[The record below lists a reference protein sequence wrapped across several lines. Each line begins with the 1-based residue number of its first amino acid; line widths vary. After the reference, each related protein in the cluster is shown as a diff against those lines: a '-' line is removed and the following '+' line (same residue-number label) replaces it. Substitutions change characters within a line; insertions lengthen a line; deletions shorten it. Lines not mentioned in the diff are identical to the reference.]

1 MQKPVFRARGHDAVG
16 LVRALGD
23 QIVDERADIAVRPLQ
38 DHRRLALELQR
49 RVDARHEALHSGL
62 LIARRAVE
70 LPRAVEAGDLFAL
83 ERRQKLGRVDAGVF
97 DGVGRAHHLRM
108 LEPRDRVQHVEL
120 HILRQAGRQT
130 LDIHL
135 VRVQPAGLDEQLVP
149 GLIRKAVDLRLDR
162 RAVARA
168 DGLDHAVEQRRPVVV
183 GLDDRVGLFV
193 RIGQVADRF
202 VFRRLL
208 RGKRERDGRLV
219 ARLQLHLRHVDRAAV
234 DARRRA
240 GLEPAH
246 TQAKRRKLLRKTDA
260 RLHAVRAGGIGAVA
274 GDDAGIQI
282 RAGGNDAGTHLIH
295 RAEARDDGGDL
306 PVRQPEGGDHGLF
319 EVQILLP
326 LERALHILLIPP
338 AVRLRAQGVD
348 GRALAQVQHPVLDA
362 RAIGRLRHLAAERV
376 ELAHEMALPRTA
388 DGGIAGHIADR
399 VQIDRKH
406 DGLQPHPRAG
416 QPGLDPGVARADHG
430 YIVPAS
436 VKFHTDPPC
445 STSFGLI
452 F

>member
-1 MQKPVFRARGHDAVG
+1 
-16 LVRALGD
+16 
-23 QIVDERADIAVRPLQ
+23 
-38 DHRRLALELQR
+38 
-49 RVDARHEALHSGL
+49 
-62 LIARRAVE
+62 
-70 LPRAVEAGDLFAL
+70 
-83 ERRQKLGRVDAGVF
+83 
-97 DGVGRAHHLRM
+97 M

-135 VRVQPAGLDEQLVP
+135 VRAQPARLDEQLVP

-260 RLHAVRAGGIGAVA
+260 RLHPVRAGGIGAVA

-282 RAGGNDAGTHLIH
+282 RTGGNDAGAHLIH

-376 ELAHEMALPRTA
+376 ELAHEMALPRAA
-388 DGGIAGHIADR
+388 DGGIAGHIAHCVQVDR
-399 VQIDRKH
+399 EAH
-406 DGLQPHPRAG
+406 GPQPHPRGGQGGFYPGVSRADDGDIKCAG
-416 QPGLDPGVARADHG
+416 QIVHDSSPVSKPG
-430 YIVPAS
+430 
-436 VKFHTDPPC
+436 
-445 STSFGLI
+445 
-452 F
+452 

>member
-1 MQKPVFRARGHDAVG
+1 V
-16 LVRALGD
+16 
-23 QIVDERADIAVRPLQ
+23 
-38 DHRRLALELQR
+38 
-49 RVDARHEALHSGL
+49 
-62 LIARRAVE
+62 LIA
-70 LPRAVEAGDLFAL
+70 
-83 ERRQKLGRVDAGVF
+83 
-97 DGVGRAHHLRM
+97 
-108 LEPRDRVQHVEL
+108 
-120 HILRQAGRQT
+120 
-130 LDIHL
+130 
-135 VRVQPAGLDEQLVP
+135 GLQ
-149 GLIRKAVDLRLDR
+149 
-162 RAVARA
+162 
-168 DGLDHAVEQRRPVVV
+168 
-183 GLDDRVGLFV
+183 F
-193 RIGQVADRF
+193 
-202 VFRRLL
+202 
-208 RGKRERDGRLV
+208 
-219 ARLQLHLRHVDRAAV
+219 HLRHINRAAV
-234 DARRRA
+234 HARRRA

-246 TQAKRRKLLRKTDA
+246 AQAKRRKLLRKTDA

-282 RAGGNDAGTHLIH
+282 RAGGNDAGAHLIH

-348 GRALAQVQHPVLDA
+348 SRALAQVQHPVLDA

-388 DGGIAGHIADR
+388 DGGITGHIADR

-416 QPGLDPGVARADHG
+416 QSGLDPGVARADHG
-430 YIVPAS
+430 HVVPAS